1 MIDDAENKRKL
12 FVRAKNNVA
21 AKSKNQTLSYRFG
34 VRTVGT
40 DEETGATIEAPYIL
54 WDPEYVDVTAVE
66 AMQAAAESKS
76 PAAKDEA
83 MKFLG
88 DMLATGPVLK
98 TEIEETAKANG
109 ISERTLFRAKRD
121 LKVRADK
128 DRTKPDGKW
137 TWQLPPDKTPKDWG
151 ERR

>member
-1 MIDDAENKRKL
+1 
-12 FVRAKNNVA
+12 
-21 AKSKNQTLSYRFG
+21 
-34 VRTVGT
+34 
-40 DEETGATIEAPYIL
+40 
-54 WDPEYVDVTAVE
+54 
-66 AMQAAAESKS
+66 MQAAAESKS
-76 PAAKDEA
+76 PAAKNEA

-137 TWQLPPDKTPKDWG
+137 TWQLPPDPTPKDWG
-151 ERR
+151 